1 MPWDEARLR
10 RWRDWVAAISGGASI
25 REIGRRIDRSD
36 MTAASQLAL
45 RDRDEARPALPH
57 PEAVVA
63 FARAHG
69 ADPKRAL
76 AVAGLLTEEEATRG
90 IDRTAVADMSLA
102 ELGELMAAMAAEIQ
116 RRAHAEAAGTS
127 KKSRRD
133 GLGERLL
140 GWTSDT

>member
-1 MPWDEARLR
+1 MSWDNDALE
-10 RWRDWVAAISGGASI
+10 RWRGWVAAIGGGASI
-25 REIGRRIDRSD
+25 REIGRRIGRSD

-45 RDRDEARPALPH
+45 RDREDGRTPIPH

-76 AVAGLLTEEEATRG
+76 VVAGLLTEDEATRG
-90 IDRTAVADMSLA
+90 VATAQLTEMSLDQ
-102 ELGELMAAMAAEIQ
+102 LGQLLIAVGEEIGQ
-116 RRAHAEAAGTS
+116 RAGARDAKKG

-140 GWTSDT
+140 GWTTDS